1 MVLHLNTAN
10 FNVQSLKGAKIFF
23 CFPIFSIFGALAS
36 ETCIISC
43 YYTPDRRT
51 FFKSLRGAQK
61 SREDERTN
69 AVVNKFV
76 VRLVGKEGCVLE
88 GPASEGGKKRKVGFP
103 AASEALPS
111 PSETLTDPHE
121 ALQWRVSTPC
131 IHVTCDFRY
140 VLILSYGKDQQTDRL
155 TDGPTDTP

>member
-1 MVLHLNTAN
+1 MTLQLNTAN

-61 SREDERTN
+61 SR
-69 AVVNKFV
+69 AKG
-76 VRLVGKEGCVLE
+76 L
-88 GPASEGGKKRKVGFP
+88 
-103 AASEALPS
+103 S
-111 PSETLTDPHE
+111 PSRARRQAEID
-121 ALQWRVSTPC
+121 
-131 IHVTCDFRY
+131 
-140 VLILSYGKDQQTDRL
+140 KQQ
-155 TDGPTDTP
+155 